1 MPNPSTN
8 HTRVRP
14 LEDVTVLDLTTAL
27 AGPFGTLLL
36 AGLGA
41 RVIKIENPLSVDS
54 CRENPPYLGKDG
66 ATLVRRHPDD
76 VSVSAINRLRNKQ
89 AITLNLKHPKARDVF
104 VDLVKRAD
112 VIFEN
117 FSRGA
122 MNRLGAGY
130 ARVREIN
137 PRIVYCSLTG
147 FGTEGEPGSGKAMDA
162 IIQALSGFMM
172 TSGGQGD
179 PPVRVGVPM
188 ADICAP
194 LFGVIGVLAALM
206 QARRTGLGQHV
217 DVSMLG
223 VMSIVVSGEPFD
235 VLERLGIE
243 QRTGLTVPRLAP
255 FGTYRTRD
263 GFVSIC
269 APIDV
274 FANALF
280 RAIGRPE
287 LNSDPRF
294 SKRDERVINVR
305 ELDRIIEAYTQRFVA
320 SEVVST
326 LEAAGVP
333 AAQVR
338 NTDQAVRDPRVVAR
352 GETVKLSHPQ
362 YGEVDDVY
370 GMGMPLKFS
379 DAEVGFDQPPPAVGE
394 HNEAIYGALLGY
406 SAERIAELRRDAVI

>member
-1 MPNPSTN
+1 MSTPSN
-8 HTRVRP
+8 QETRGRP

-41 RVIKIENPLSVDS
+41 RVIKIENPGSVDS

-66 ATLVRRHPDD
+66 ATLVRRHADD

-89 AITLNLKHPKARDVF
+89 AITLNLKHPRAREVF
-104 VDLVKRAD
+104 ADLIRRAE

-122 MNRLGAGY
+122 MHRLGAGY
-130 ARVREIN
+130 AQARAIN

-147 FGTEGEPGSGKAMDA
+147 FGSEGEAGSTKAMDA
-162 IIQALSGFMM
+162 MIQALSGFMM
-172 TSGGQGD
+172 TSGTEGD

-188 ADICAP
+188 ADMCAP

-206 QARRTGLGQHV
+206 QARRTGIGQHV

-223 VMSIVVSGEPFD
+223 VMSMMVSGEPFD
-235 VLERLGIE
+235 VLERLGVP

-255 FGTYRTRD
+255 FGIYRTRD

-269 APIDV
+269 APMEI
-274 FANALF
+274 FARALF
-280 RAIGRPE
+280 PAIGRPE
-287 LNSDPRF
+287 LSADARF
-294 SKRDERVINVR
+294 STRDERVVHVR
-305 ELDRIIEAYTQRFVA
+305 ELDHIIEEYTQRFTA
-320 SEVVST
+320 AEVIAT
-326 LEAAGVP
+326 LESAGVP

-338 NTDQAVRDPRVVAR
+338 STDQAVRDPRVVAR
-352 GETVKLSHPQ
+352 GETMKLSHPK

-379 DAEVGFDQPPPAVGE
+379 GAQVGFNQPPPAVGE
-394 HNEAIYGALLGY
+394 HNEAIYGELLGY
-406 SAERIAELRRDAVI
+406 SAERIAELRRDGVI

>member
-1 MPNPSTN
+1 MPLPSGKETPI
-8 HTRVRP
+8 RP
-14 LEDVTVLDLTTAL
+14 LEDVTVLDLTMAL
-27 AGPFGTLLL
+27 AGPFATLLL

-66 ATLVRRHPDD
+66 ATLVRRHADD

-89 AITLNLKHPKARDVF
+89 AITLNLKNPRAREIF
-104 VDLVKRAD
+104 ADLVKRAD

-130 ARVREIN
+130 AQAREIN

-147 FGTEGEPGSGKAMDA
+147 FGSEGEPGSGKAMDA

-172 TSGGQGD
+172 TSGGPAD

-188 ADICAP
+188 ADMCAP

-223 VMSIVVSGEPFD
+223 VMSMMVSGEPFD
-235 VLERLGIE
+235 VLERLGVP

-269 APIDV
+269 APMEV
-274 FANALF
+274 FAKALF
-280 RAIGRPE
+280 QAMGRSD
-287 LNSDPRF
+287 LSSDPRF
-294 SKRDERVINVR
+294 SSRDERVVHVQ
-305 ELDRIIEAYTQRFVA
+305 ELDRIIEDFTRKFTT
-320 SEVVST
+320 SEVVRI

-338 NTDQAVRDPRVVAR
+338 NTDQAVRDPRVIAR
-352 GETVKLSHPQ
+352 GETVKLAHPK
-362 YGEVDDVY
+362 YGEVDDVF

-379 DAEVGFDQPPPAVGE
+379 GSTVGFDQPPPAVGE
-394 HNEAIYGALLGY
+394 HNEAIYHGLLGY
-406 SAERIAELRRDAVI
+406 SAERIAELRRDGVI

>member
-8 HTRVRP
+8 NTRVRP

-54 CRENPPYLGKDG
+54 CRENPPYLGKNG
-66 ATLVRRHPDD
+66 ATLVRRHADD

-137 PRIVYCSLTG
+137 PRIVHCSLTG

-188 ADICAP
+188 ADMCAP

-223 VMSIVVSGEPFD
+223 VMSMIVSGEPFD
-235 VLERLGIE
+235 VLERLGVE

-294 SKRDERVINVR
+294 SRRDERVINVR
-305 ELDRIIEAYTQRFVA
+305 ELDRIIEDYTQRFAA

-352 GETVKLSHPQ
+352 GETVKLSHPK

>member
-1 MPNPSTN
+1 MPNPSTKE
-8 HTRVRP
+8 TCIRP

-54 CRENPPYLGKDG
+54 CRENPPYLGKNG
-66 ATLVRRHPDD
+66 ATLVRRDADD

-89 AITLNLKHPKARDVF
+89 AITLNLKKPKAREVF
-104 VDLVKRAD
+104 ADLVRRAD
-112 VIFEN
+112 VVFEN

-130 ARVREIN
+130 ALAREIN

-147 FGTEGEPGSGKAMDA
+147 FGSEGEAGSGKAMDA

-172 TSGGQGD
+172 ISGSQDD
-179 PPVRVGVPM
+179 PPVRVGVPV
-188 ADICAP
+188 ADMCAP

-206 QARRTGLGQHV
+206 QARRTGVGQHV

-223 VMSIVVSGEPFD
+223 VMSMMVSGEPFD
-235 VLERLGIE
+235 VLERLGIP
-243 QRTGLTVPRLAP
+243 QRTGLSVPRLAP

-269 APIDV
+269 APMEV
-274 FANALF
+274 FAKALF
-280 RAIGRPE
+280 EAIGRPE

-294 SKRDERVINVR
+294 STRDKRVVNVR
-305 ELDRIIEAYTQRFVA
+305 EVDRIIEDYTQRFTA
-320 SEVVST
+320 AEVIAT

-352 GETVKLSHPQ
+352 GETVKLSHPK

-370 GMGMPLKFS
+370 GMGMPLKFY
-379 DAEVGFDQPPPAVGE
+379 AAQVGFDQPPPAVGE
-394 HNEAIYGALLGY
+394 HNQAIYGGLLGY
-406 SAERIAELRRDAVI
+406 SAERIAELRRDGII

>member
-1 MPNPSTN
+1 MSTPSN
-8 HTRVRP
+8 QETRGRP

-41 RVIKIENPLSVDS
+41 RVIKIENPGSVDS

-66 ATLVRRHPDD
+66 ATLVRRHADD

-89 AITLNLKHPKARDVF
+89 AITLNLKHPRAREVF
-104 VDLVKRAD
+104 ADLIRRAE

-122 MNRLGAGY
+122 MHRLGAGY
-130 ARVREIN
+130 AQARAIN

-147 FGTEGEPGSGKAMDA
+147 FGSEGEAGSTKAMDA
-162 IIQALSGFMM
+162 MIQALSGFMM
-172 TSGGQGD
+172 TSGTEGD

-188 ADICAP
+188 ADMCAP

-206 QARRTGLGQHV
+206 QARRTGIGQHV

-223 VMSIVVSGEPFD
+223 VMSMMVSGEPFD
-235 VLERLGIE
+235 VLERLGVP

-255 FGTYRTRD
+255 FGIYRTRD

-269 APIDV
+269 APMEI
-274 FANALF
+274 FARALF
-280 RAIGRPE
+280 PAIGRPE
-287 LNSDPRF
+287 LSADPRF
-294 SKRDERVINVR
+294 STRDERVVHVR
-305 ELDRIIEAYTQRFVA
+305 ELDHLIEEYTQRFTA
-320 SEVVST
+320 AEVIAT
-326 LEAAGVP
+326 LESAGVP

-338 NTDQAVRDPRVVAR
+338 STDQAVRDPRVVAR
-352 GETVKLSHPQ
+352 GETMKLSHPK

-379 DAEVGFDQPPPAVGE
+379 GAQVGFNQPPPAVGE
-394 HNEAIYGALLGY
+394 HNAAIYGELLGY
-406 SAERIAELRRDAVI
+406 SAERIAELRRDGVI

>member
-1 MPNPSTN
+1 MSTPSN
-8 HTRVRP
+8 QETRGRP

-41 RVIKIENPLSVDS
+41 RVIKIENPGSVDS

-66 ATLVRRHPDD
+66 ATLVRRHADD

-89 AITLNLKHPKARDVF
+89 AITLNLKHPRAREVF
-104 VDLVKRAD
+104 ADLIRRAE

-122 MNRLGAGY
+122 MHRLGAGY
-130 ARVREIN
+130 AQARAIN

-147 FGTEGEPGSGKAMDA
+147 FGSEGEAGSTKAMDA
-162 IIQALSGFMM
+162 MIQALSGFMM
-172 TSGGQGD
+172 TSGTEGD

-188 ADICAP
+188 ADMCAP

-206 QARRTGLGQHV
+206 QARRTGIGQHV

-223 VMSIVVSGEPFD
+223 VMSMMVSGEPFD
-235 VLERLGIE
+235 VLERLGVP

-255 FGTYRTRD
+255 FGIYRTRD

-269 APIDV
+269 APMEI
-274 FANALF
+274 FARALF
-280 RAIGRPE
+280 PAIGRPE
-287 LNSDPRF
+287 LSADPRF
-294 SKRDERVINVR
+294 STRDERVVHVR
-305 ELDRIIEAYTQRFVA
+305 ELDHIIEEYTQRFTA
-320 SEVVST
+320 AEVIAT
-326 LEAAGVP
+326 LESAGVP

-338 NTDQAVRDPRVVAR
+338 STDQAVRDPRVVAR
-352 GETVKLSHPQ
+352 GETMKLSHPK

-379 DAEVGFDQPPPAVGE
+379 GAQVGFNQPPPAVGE
-394 HNEAIYGALLGY
+394 HNEAIYGELLGY
-406 SAERIAELRRDAVI
+406 SAERIAELRRDGVI

>member
-1 MPNPSTN
+1 MPHSSTKE
-8 HTRVRP
+8 TRDRP

-54 CRENPPYLGKDG
+54 CRENPPYLGKSG
-66 ATLVRRHPDD
+66 ATLVRWDADD

-89 AITLNLKHPKARDVF
+89 AITLNLKKPKARGVF
-104 VDLVKRAD
+104 ADLVRRAD

-130 ARVREIN
+130 AQAREIN

-147 FGTEGEPGSGKAMDA
+147 FGSEGEAGSGKAMDA

-172 TSGGQGD
+172 TSGAQGD
-179 PPVRVGVPM
+179 PPVRVGVPV
-188 ADICAP
+188 ADMCAP
-194 LFGVIGVLAALM
+194 LFAVIGVLAALM
-206 QARRTGLGQHV
+206 QARRAGVGQHV

-223 VMSIVVSGEPFD
+223 VMSMMVSGEPFD
-235 VLERLGIE
+235 VLERLGIP
-243 QRTGLTVPRLAP
+243 QRTGLSVPRLSP

-263 GFVSIC
+263 GFVAIC
-269 APIDV
+269 APMEA
-274 FANALF
+274 FAKALF
-280 RAIGRPE
+280 EAIGRPE

-294 SKRDERVINVR
+294 STRDQRVVHVNEV
-305 ELDRIIEAYTQRFVA
+305 DRIIENYTQRFTA
-320 SEVVST
+320 AEVIAT

-338 NTDQAVRDPRVVAR
+338 NTDEAVRDPRVVAR
-352 GETVKLSHPQ
+352 GETVKLSHPK

-379 DAEVGFDQPPPAVGE
+379 GARVGFDQPPPAVGE
-394 HNEAIYGALLGY
+394 HNEAIYGGLLGY
-406 SAERIAELRRDAVI
+406 SAERIAELRRDGVI